1 MYDGAV
7 KEKEGKEISVFAEV
21 TLITIAVLLGFAIA
35 LIGIWI
41 CVRHSK

>member
-1 MYDGAV
+1 MVDGEVA
-7 KEKEGKEISVFAEV
+7 EKEEREISVFAEV
-21 TLITIAVLLGFAIA
+21 ILVTIAVLLGFAIA

>member
-1 MYDGAV
+1 MDNGQV
-7 KEKEGKEISVFAEV
+7 QEEEKSISVFAEV